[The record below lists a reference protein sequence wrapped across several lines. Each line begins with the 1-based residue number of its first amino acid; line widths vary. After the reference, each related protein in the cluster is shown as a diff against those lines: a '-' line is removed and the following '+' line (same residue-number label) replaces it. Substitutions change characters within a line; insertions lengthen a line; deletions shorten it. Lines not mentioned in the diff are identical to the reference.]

1 MENTRKVLLIE
12 DNIEITETI
21 SQIIDLRW
29 PEASLLDTK
38 LGMIGVELAKKEHP
52 DLIILDL
59 GLPDTDG
66 FQVLRQIRR
75 FSDVLLII
83 LTARGEE
90 DNRIRGLQEGA
101 DDYIVKPFSA
111 GELVARMKSLIRRR
125 EMTETTAAVAKI
137 LPDKNNLII
146 DAASQTASFGSRLLK
161 MGPRQYE
168 LLYLLVTNK
177 GVVLSKQEL
186 MGKVFPENDESDT
199 RFVEV
204 YIDKLREELG
214 ENLDNP
220 KLILNEG
227 TGYKFV
233 GTYTVM
239 RRAAPGSESSTA

>member
-1 MENTRKVLLIE
+1 MENTKKILLIE
-12 DNIEITETI
+12 DNADITETI

-29 PEASLLDTK
+29 AEALLLSAK
-38 LGMIGVELAKKEHP
+38 LGQTGVELAKTENP
-52 DLIILDL
+52 DIIILDL
-59 GLPDTDG
+59 GLPDIDG

-75 FSDVLLII
+75 FSDVLLIV

-125 EMTETTAAVAKI
+125 EMTETTASVTKS
-137 LPDKNNLII
+137 LPDKSSLII
-146 DAASQTASFGSRLLK
+146 DAASQTANFGSRHLNL
-161 MGPRQYE
+161 GPRHYE

-177 GVVLSKQEL
+177 GVALSKQVL
-186 MGKVFPENDESDT
+186 MQKVFPENDASDT

-204 YIDKLREELG
+204 YIDKLREELN

-220 KLILNEG
+220 KIILNEG
-227 TGYKFV
+227 TTGYKIV
-233 GTYTVM
+233 GSHTIV
-239 RRAAPGSESSTA
+239 RRPLKETEG

>member
-12 DNIEITETI
+12 DNTEITETI

-29 PEASLLDTK
+29 PEALLLSAK
-38 LGMIGVELAKKEHP
+38 LGQTGLELARKELP
-52 DLIILDL
+52 DIIILDL
-59 GLPDTDG
+59 GLPDIDG
-66 FQVLRQIRR
+66 FQVLRQIRL
-75 FSDVLLII
+75 FSDVLLVI

-90 DNRIRGLQEGA
+90 DYRIKGLQEGA

-146 DAASQTASFGSRLLK
+146 DAASQTASLGSRLLK
-161 MGPRQYE
+161 MGPRHYE
-168 LLYLLVTNK
+168 LLYLLTSNK
-177 GVVLSKQEL
+177 GVVLSKQVL
-186 MGKVFPENDESDT
+186 MQKVFPENDENDT

-220 KLILNEG
+220 KLILSEG

-233 GTYTVM
+233 GTYTVV
-239 RRAAPGSESSTA
+239 RRALKETEG